1 MRSNMNQHFIQKA
14 LPQAKWV
21 WDRLLG
27 TPGFWSILSSVIM
40 ATVASCD
47 PKTSEMTAPARHQT
61 RQLVPEISA
70 CGKMYPEKHMENV
83 CQAHGCYHSFHHWQ
97 GVMLDNISKLT
108 SWINSP
114 QCSFVY
120 IGNNLFST
128 STLESVPDVSK
139 KNSCLRR
146 RLPWLSSRLWNPARQ
161 RQVCNLLVRNPWH
174 QWLRNIGNGELWGRT
189 VGINRV
195 PEWPCRPCANSS
207 ISINDDPRQPQSQHQ
222 APPQPRHQRLLDF
235 ASFAAL
241 R

>member
-47 PKTSEMTAPARHQT
+47 PKTSEITAPAPHQT

-83 CQAHGCYHSFHHWQ
+83 CQAHGCYHSFHHWK

-120 IGNNLFST
+120 IGTTWKQHIFNIVLRICSRCFQ
-128 STLESVPDVSK
+128 
-139 KNSCLRR
+139 KNSCPRR

-161 RQVCNLLVRNPWH
+161 SQVCNLLVRNPWH

-189 VGINRV
+189 VDSVGISRV
-195 PEWPCRPCANSS
+195 QEWPCRPCANSS
-207 ISINDDPRQPQSQHQ
+207 ISINDDPRQQQ
-222 APPQPRHQRLLDF
+222 HQRLSDF

>member
-47 PKTSEMTAPARHQT
+47 PKTSEITAPAPHQT

-70 CGKMYPEKHMENV
+70 CGKMYPKKHMENV
-83 CQAHGCYHSFHHWQ
+83 CQAHGCYHSFHHWK

-120 IGNNLFST
+120 IGNNMETTYFQHRPSNLFQMFPKKQLSEAKA
-128 STLESVPDVSK
+128 SVAVVSAVESCTPKPGMQSSGSK
-139 KNSCLRR
+139 SMASMIEKYWEWWALGSY
-146 RLPWLSSRLWNPARQ
+146 SRLSRDQ
-161 RQVCNLLVRNPWH
+161 
-174 QWLRNIGNGELWGRT
+174 
-189 VGINRV
+189 
-195 PEWPCRPCANSS
+195 
-207 ISINDDPRQPQSQHQ
+207 
-222 APPQPRHQRLLDF
+222 
-235 ASFAAL
+235 
-241 R
+241 

>member
-1 MRSNMNQHFIQKA
+1 MRSNINQHFIQKA

-47 PKTSEMTAPARHQT
+47 PKTSEITAPAPHQT

-83 CQAHGCYHSFHHWQ
+83 CQAHGCYHSFHHWK

-120 IGNNLFST
+120 IGNNMETTYFQHRPSNLFQMF
-128 STLESVPDVSK
+128 PK
-139 KNSCLRR
+139 KTAVRGEGFRGC
-146 RLPWLSSRLWNPARQ
+146 RLGCGILHAKARYAIF
-161 RQVCNLLVRNPWH
+161 WFEIH
-174 QWLRNIGNGELWGRT
+174 
-189 VGINRV
+189 GINDWEILGMV
-195 PEWPCRPCANSS
+195 
-207 ISINDDPRQPQSQHQ
+207 
-222 APPQPRHQRLLDF
+222 
-235 ASFAAL
+235 SFGVVQ
-241 R
+241 